1 MDEAV
6 QKTCVQ
12 DKENSKREI
21 HYYSEVES
29 AKRYQELMEILG
41 KKSPETGYIQRI
53 NGFKKAP
60 VVVSQL
66 CFLKNA

>member
-6 QKTCVQ
+6 QKSCVQ
-12 DKENSKREI
+12 DKVNSKRES

-29 AKRYQELMEILG
+29 AKRYQELIEILC
-41 KKSPETGYIQRI
+41 KKSSETVYIQRI